1 MRLHHALDGP
11 QVVTDEDRLQP
22 LEERWACQSG
32 ANDLWG
38 WVVSELHRTMHTRS
52 LPVYRCTILIRH
64 GSRSQQSKDAVA
76 RACLASVTLP
86 ASDVFANA
94 AHEVFYLVAPTTKA
108 DGDERAASRELAR
121 LCCAESQIRPGWFEQ
136 GGPYR
141 GFYDT
146 SKAERLL
153 SWVHE

>member
-22 LEERWACQSG
+22 LEERWACQSA

-38 WVVSELHRTMHTRS
+38 WVVSNLHDQSSCRPAGGIHTD
-52 LPVYRCTILIRH
+52 
-64 GSRSQQSKDAVA
+64 GSRLRALQSKDAVA

-121 LCCAESQIRPGWFEQ
+121 LCCAESQIRPGGFEQ

-141 GFYDT
+141 SFYDT

-153 SWVHE
+153 RWVHE